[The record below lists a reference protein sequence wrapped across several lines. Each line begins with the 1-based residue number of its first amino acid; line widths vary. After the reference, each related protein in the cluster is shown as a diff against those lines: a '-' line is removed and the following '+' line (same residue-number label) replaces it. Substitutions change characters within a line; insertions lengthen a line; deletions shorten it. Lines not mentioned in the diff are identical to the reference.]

1 MLGENPHPGVKK
13 MKLTIQIS
21 NELAKRIEKGN
32 YSSLDLDA
40 LMRLIKASMS
50 MHSFEQIPFNQQN

>member
-21 NELAKRIEKGN
+21 SELAQRIQKGN
-32 YSSLDLDA
+32 YSPLDLDA
-40 LMRLIKASMS
+40 LMRLVKASMS
-50 MHSFEQIPFNQQN
+50 MDSFEQIPFNQRN